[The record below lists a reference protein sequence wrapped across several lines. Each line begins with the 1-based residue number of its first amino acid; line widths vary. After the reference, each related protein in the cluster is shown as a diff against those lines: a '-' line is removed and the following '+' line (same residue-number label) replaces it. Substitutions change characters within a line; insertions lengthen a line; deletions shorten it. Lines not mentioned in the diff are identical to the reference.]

1 MVDAPALIVTARAA
15 SARGDW
21 TAAQHDLALAR
32 EHGELS
38 TNDLSLLANAL
49 WWMGEVPTS
58 LAMSEEV
65 FHRYRAEGDDLL
77 AARKALDLGL
87 RWLVRGDLV
96 ITSGWAN
103 RARRLLA
110 AMPDSPERGYLLYLD
125 ACVSIDYSDLAPTR
139 EAAVALQAM
148 GERFPSPPLTS
159 LGLVLSGL
167 VDIREGQP
175 SSGFAQLDEAMLPVL
190 SGHLPPEW
198 AGDIYC
204 TVIHTCYELGDTPRM
219 RAWTQAM
226 EQWCRQFHGEV
237 VYSGIC
243 RVHKL
248 QLLCLEGRWADA
260 EESIRASGTELVGRN
275 NWVAGEAFYEVGE
288 LRRLRGDADGAHEA
302 YARARTLGIEPMPGE
317 ALLQLSEGQPE
328 RAWAN
333 ISAALV
339 GADQLSAAVLG
350 GPAVEIALALRLVDA
365 AERLS
370 DELETTA
377 RTYGTAG
384 FRAWAAHARA
394 RVCLAKGSL
403 EEALHCLR
411 VAAIE
416 YRALHAKYQSARIH
430 ELRSVAHERLG
441 DRDAAVAE
449 AAQAVAIYR
458 SLGAAPDVARLA
470 GDEAR
475 PGGLTEREVEVLA
488 LIASG
493 ASNKETA
500 ERLCISQKTVGR
512 HLSNIFTKLDV
523 STRTAAAAW
532 ARAHGIDPA

>member
-1 MVDAPALIVTARAA
+1 MADAPALIATARAA

-21 TAAQHDLALAR
+21 SAARRDLALAR

-65 FHRYRAEGDDLL
+65 YHRYRAEGDDLL

-103 RARRLLA
+103 RARKLLA
-110 AMPDSPERGYLLYLD
+110 SMPDCPERGYLIYLD
-125 ACVSIDYSDLAPTR
+125 ACVALDYADLGPTR
-139 EAAVALQAM
+139 VAADTLQAM

-159 LGLVLSGL
+159 FGLVLSGL
-167 VDIREGQP
+167 VDIREGAP

-226 EQWCRQFHGEV
+226 EQWCQQFHGEV

-248 QLLCLEGRWADA
+248 QLMCLEGRWADA

-275 NWVAGEAFYEVGE
+275 NWVAGGAFYEVGE
-288 LRRLRGDADGAHEA
+288 LRRLRGDAEGAHEA
-302 YARARTLGIEPMPGE
+302 YGRARTLGIEPMPGE
-317 ALLQLSEGQPE
+317 ALLQLAEGQPE
-328 RAWAN
+328 RAWAS

-339 GADQLSAAVLG
+339 GADQLSAAALG
-350 GPAVEIALALRLVDA
+350 GPAVEIALALHLMDT

-370 DELETTA
+370 DELEATA
-377 RTYGTAG
+377 HTFGTAG

-394 RVCLAKGSL
+394 LVHLAMGRYD
-403 EEALHCLR
+403 EALHCLR

-416 YRALHAKYQSARIH
+416 YRSVHARYQSARIH
-430 ELRSVAHERLG
+430 ELRAVAHERMG
-441 DRDAAVAE
+441 DRAAAAAE

-458 SLGAAPDVARLA
+458 SLGAAPDVARLT
-470 GDEAR
+470 GDEDR
-475 PGGLTEREVEVLA
+475 PGGLTEREVQVLE

-500 ERLCISQKTVGR
+500 VRLCISQKTVGR
-512 HLSNIFTKLDV
+512 HLSNIFTKV
-523 STRTAAAAW
+523 GVTSRTAAAAW
-532 ARAHGIDPA
+532 AREHGIHPR